1 MRKTKTKK
9 AISLVLT
16 LMFVLSIFAV
26 MPAQEAEASTTYKTL
41 PVRNIEPGEW
51 TANVNTVTVV
61 VDSDVLTA
69 GMAGRQFRLD
79 MLLPGG
85 FDSVVNAI
93 PGQNV
98 SEITPA
104 QGTGRSTNFTVTLG
118 GGAVVFEYEAY
129 IRAVQGFDNLYR
141 IYVEDTDVPD
151 GELFSVEDGTWES
164 ANEPIASGSYV
175 ERFFLEDEFTVNIKD
190 AGGVTL
196 ESETFNLEEMDGWFP
211 VGSEM
216 EAGEPY
222 DPTEDLEFQLE
233 FANLKPGATFTGD
246 IFASFTSPPEDVT
259 PAPDNVPAFST
270 IFDAKDVLIAR
281 VGVGEVTVT
290 MVDVHFITDSNVEN
304 MLGPLRFTE
313 QFAGAM
319 KSTSTVEVKLPRGFY
334 WDSDLDG
341 AYVAYSGRFG
351 VPSGTMWVTL
361 KDPADLLRTK
371 YRTLVVPAPADLDAS
386 RTSSWQINANE
397 LSIIVD
403 PVLAAKGDVIATV
416 SGKTVDTA
424 PSEITVARYGDYVA
438 TATALSEPNL
448 LAGKMNQKLGSFEI
462 REEMAGSLLQGR
474 TISLTLP
481 EGAKWIPGP
490 GINDVDD
497 YDPLLAELIRR
508 LLGDVWWTEDRS
520 FIVADADAPTLDT
533 DESTLRSFN
542 YGLGGDRARQWMI
555 VDAERR
561 TIRTTVTDRSVDT
574 LRRGA
579 LVIFKDAG
587 RIAIEPTFAADG
599 PTDLTVEVGG
609 TAGAAGEIVLGK
621 VWAPVYAELDGDPVQ
636 IIAGQPNQALP
647 DVHLTESLKGAA
659 ARTGET
665 TGIITLRLPDP
676 RYSTFAQRPS
686 AEVVDGDMVVERIW
700 MSADRRSVNIQVV
713 ASSDVASTIKV
724 SDLEVTLDRAV
735 PYGDF
740 KLQLTGDAIIDAQIP
755 SRLYFLDSDVL
766 QELKVASVVDE
777 IKPVEVMMWIGSTT
791 YTVDGVAGEMDV
803 APFIENDRTFVPVR
817 FIAQGFGVSEDDI
830 AWGPEDGLTE
840 WVTIEHDGKLIEIEI
855 GSNVIMVT
863 EGDDTYTVLSD
874 VAAQI
879 INDRTY
885 LPIRAVG
892 EILGAEFDWGPKETL
907 TEWVSFTYWK

>member
-1 MRKTKTKK
+1 MRKSKK

-26 MPAQEAEASTTYKTL
+26 LPAQEAEASTTYKTL
-41 PVRNIEPGEW
+41 PVRNIEAGEW

-79 MLLPGG
+79 LLLPAG

-93 PGQNV
+93 PVQNV
-98 SEITPA
+98 SEITPE

-118 GGAVVFEYEAY
+118 GAP
-129 IRAVQGFDNLYR
+129 
-141 IYVEDTDVPD
+141 DVPPPPPPDDALEASVLVESFGFGFVRVTVDDVRGDD
-151 GELFSVEDGTWES
+151 GEAAFFSIDGS
-164 ANEPIASGSYV
+164 APAAIGDSI
-175 ERFFLEDEFTVNIKD
+175 ERNVPDPFGMNVYNAD
-190 AGGVTL
+190 AEVIGTAEL
-196 ESETFNLEEMDGWFP
+196 AEADFDGW
-211 VGSEM
+211 VALDANAAAALQTGD
-216 EAGEPY
+216 Y

-233 FANLKPGATFTGD
+233 FANLRPGATFEGD
-246 IFASFTSPPEDVT
+246 IFASFSSPPEDVDGLD
-259 PAPDNVPAFST
+259 PVLAT

-313 QFAGAM
+313 QYAGAM
-319 KSTSTVEVKLPRGFY
+319 RSGSTIEVKLPRGFY

-341 AYVAYSGRFG
+341 ASVAYTGRFG
-351 VPSGTMWVTL
+351 VPSGSMTLEL

-371 YRTLVVPAPADLDAS
+371 YRTLVVPAPDDLDAS
-386 RTSSWQINANE
+386 RTSSWQINVNE

-403 PVLAAKGDVIATV
+403 PVMAAKGDVVATV
-416 SGKTVDTA
+416 TGRTVDTS

-474 TISLTLP
+474 TIALTLP

-542 YGLGGDRARQWMI
+542 YGLGGDRVRQWMI

-579 LVIFKDAG
+579 LVIFEDAG
-587 RIAIEPTFAADG
+587 RIAIEPTFRG
-599 PTDLTVEVGG
+599 ELTVEVGG
-609 TAGAAGEIVLGK
+609 TAGAAGEIVLGN
-621 VWAPVYAELDGDPVQ
+621 VWAPVVAELDGDPVQ

-647 DVHLTESLKGAA
+647 DIHLTESLKGAA

-676 RYSTFAQRPS
+676 RFSTFAQRPS

-713 ASSDVASTIKV
+713 ASSDEASTIKL

-740 KLQLTGDAIIDAQIP
+740 NLQLTGDAIIDTQIP

-766 QELKVASVVDE
+766 QELKVATVVDE
-777 IKPVEVMMWIGSTT
+777 VSPVEVMMWIGSTT
-791 YTVDGVAGEMDV
+791 YTIDGVSGEMDV
-803 APFIENDRTFVPVR
+803 APFIEDDRTFVPVR

-830 AWGPEDGLTE
+830 AWGPEDELTE
-840 WVTIEHDGKLIEIEI
+840 WVTIEHDGKLITITI
-855 GSNVIMVT
+855 GDPVIVVEEDGVT
-863 EGDDTYTVLSD
+863 TTVLSD